1 MALATVTDIITMFP
15 ELTDVDSGTLQLYL
29 DDAESIIV
37 NEGIASSHSRF
48 AQLQRYKTGSLLSG
62 SGYLDSDTDGSE
74 SVADV
79 SISKSGGGFDNSALY
94 SNKWE
99 RLYHELKNNIVGL
112 TNRLC

>member
-1 MALATVTDIITMFP
+1 MALATVSDIITMFP

-29 DDAESIIV
+29 DDASSIII
-37 NEGIASSHSRF
+37 NEGIASSHTRF
-48 AQLQRYKTGSLLSG
+48 AQLHRYKAGSLLSG
-62 SGYLDSDTDGSE
+62 SGYLDSDLNSE

-79 SISKSGGGFDNSALY
+79 SISNNGGGFNNSALH

-99 RLYHELKNNIVGL
+99 RLYQELKNNIVGL